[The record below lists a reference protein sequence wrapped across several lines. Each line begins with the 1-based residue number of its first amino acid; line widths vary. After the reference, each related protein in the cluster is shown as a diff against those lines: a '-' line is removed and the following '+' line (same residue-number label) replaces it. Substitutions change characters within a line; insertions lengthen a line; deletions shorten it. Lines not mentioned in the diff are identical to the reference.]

1 MRKQL
6 QAFLKKWFRKN
17 FPGAA
22 DNEVSNIV
30 PKTGVVFERSW
41 MKTMETANHQMTG
54 TDKDECER
62 LSQLADRL
70 IQDKK
75 EMEKEFKEI
84 LAAIADD
91 IESRENLGQLIK
103 KQEAAGLKAAG
114 LSIES
119 ISAGQEEQKKL
130 IEQKDRTINE
140 LRTKLTRLQ
149 NSKLGKLQMKYW
161 ELKRRK

>member
-1 MRKQL
+1 MQKQL
-6 QAFLKKWFRKN
+6 QAFLKKWFQKN
-17 FPGAA
+17 IPGVP
-22 DNEVSNIV
+22 DNEVSKIA

-41 MKTMETANHQMTG
+41 RKTMETADHQMTG
-54 TDKDECER
+54 TDKDEYER

-91 IESRENLGQLIK
+91 IESRENLGQLISK
-103 KQEAAGLKAAG
+103 KEAANLTAAG
-114 LSIES
+114 ISIET

-130 IEQKDRTINE
+130 LEQKDRTINE